1 MKEDSGFLHY
11 LHSFRGFAILCI
23 VAVHAGIM
31 PLVAANGFIE
41 PDTSDIIYVIN
52 EVLFHDSTIYFALIS
67 GLLFAAVLSDRG
79 WKRFFRSKFLYIFLP
94 YLFFSVL
101 LSIGRPPSAPGESG
115 SLHPD
120 LGSYMSTLGL
130 NVLYGKAM
138 PIYWYI
144 PVLFILYAFT
154 PLLSLIFQGKGWV
167 KWLGLPIMLLPL
179 AISRQPIAFDY
190 QFDWQ
195 NPLYFLG
202 AYALGMW
209 MGYQLNDSLTWIK
222 SNKTWLTVIA
232 LLSFGL
238 LFYLYTVEM
247 EPLGITSLQETV
259 HYINK
264 LAIAALRD
272 WLSCRPDFCNKEEP
286 ALFLSRQGK
295 RISTR
300 NVQQRMRHWAKQQG
314 LNTNLHPHMLRHS
327 FASHLLESSGDL
339 RAVQEL
345 LGHSDISTTQIYT
358 HLDFQHLAKIY
369 DQAHPRAKA
378 PNKVSEK

>member
-67 GLLFAAVLSDRG
+67 GLLFAAFLSDRG

-264 LAIAALRD
+264 LAIAALVIAYFAGKSTQPKVIT
-272 WLSCRPDFCNKEEP
+272 WLANDAFAIYFIHFVFIFLTMSPFIPIIQNEAYYP
-286 ALFLSRQGK
+286 FNLVLTIPIILVLTLALSKGLIFLLKKLFRKNSRMFIG
-295 RISTR
+295 S
-300 NVQQRMRHWAKQQG
+300 
-314 LNTNLHPHMLRHS
+314 
-327 FASHLLESSGDL
+327 
-339 RAVQEL
+339 
-345 LGHSDISTTQIYT
+345 
-358 HLDFQHLAKIY
+358 
-369 DQAHPRAKA
+369 
-378 PNKVSEK
+378 